1 MNSPSCHRLQIVIS
15 SILSCRMLFRLR
27 DYGKRT
33 AVGGTG
39 LSVDTSVMAAFDVP
53 LQFVNE
59 GSDIEYSAAAYT
71 G

>member
-1 MNSPSCHRLQIVIS
+1 
-15 SILSCRMLFRLR
+15 MLFRLR